1 MNSRFIILACL
12 LLISK
17 NALSQDLPEIVPP
30 SPEAAALIKHSQM
43 DVSLYTGAPNISVPF
58 HTISYKGVNVSVG
71 ISYNS
76 GGIKVGDIASWAG
89 LGWNLNAGGLVS
101 RSIRGIPDDAITNG
115 YMSTTYTV
123 EDLFQRDP
131 NSTGPGSQHWQFLDI
146 NAESRD
152 YEPDVFNFSF
162 PGGSGQ
168 FFYDQ
173 TLNKFVQTPY
183 SNLKIETKTNSNGI
197 ITGFIIT
204 DTSGIKFHFGTSSNN
219 LRTGLEQVTGAKS
232 VNLTLN
238 GVFNSNPS
246 VYGIPNLYYQSWML
260 MDIEF
265 PTSNETIAFDYTT
278 ETNVETTQ
286 LQNEERIHPT
296 YFGCSPEYNIIY
308 LNRKF
313 TQPKIASITFPDGEI
328 TFEKSTTVR
337 TDLRNSYPLKK
348 IRLYDNDN
356 KLIKGIELHTSYFTS
371 AINTNSYF
379 DYYNE
384 GIYRLKLDSIS
395 QFGKNLNTLPPYK
408 FEYDSKILPDRY
420 ARSQDYFGYYN
431 GKNNT
436 TLIPKAKYGLTTGYI
451 GDADR
456 SVDPAFTDACT
467 LEKIIY
473 PSGGYDQFTW
483 ENNMITAFT
492 GNAADYVDHLTQNSA
507 YFFND
512 PSLFSDPDPNIDY
525 SKTFIISPDSDGI
538 VEFNVMMTGCPIPTN
553 FNNVNCDFSM
563 QVVGITDPNFSLNI
577 FNSNFYHTFPAG
589 TYKVSVNSN
598 NHGGCNPYTDPSCN
612 NPETFSANLKWTTD
626 PTPGEL
632 IYGGLRIAEIKTYDT
647 PSNLA
652 LSRSFDY
659 TNFVINTTLNSGV
672 ALNFADLSM
681 SNYRDG
687 TCAPSGA
694 MSTGIKVTSNSQ
706 AQLTPTKGSLVGY
719 KNVTETYNG
728 SIGQGRK
735 EYTFSPP
742 AERTDNPYMGNGYY
756 QSPFPSNFENLVY
769 NDWVSGNLE
778 KLEVYDASNNLIQ
791 KTTNE
796 YEAASTNH
804 AEYFGIQIL
813 RMKGDASP
821 DVNAFITTYTYT
833 TEWHRLKNSVTTEYL
848 GGTPVVSTQNNY
860 YNNNPLLASETKST
874 TSDGESIITKTFYPD
889 DVTATNSLGADN
901 LTSPEKAAI
910 DKLKSGVQHRI
921 AEAIQTETYKDENK
935 NGIAEAGELLSR
947 QRTNYREWPFNTVLP
962 EYVQTALESN
972 TLQNRIQ
979 FIDYYGTSIGNG
991 NGNVKEVKKTD
1002 GTTIVYIWGY
1012 QEQYPIAKIENA
1024 TYGQISSQVSNLQS
1038 KSNLDD
1044 DTCLDSGSC
1053 DEKNLRT
1060 ALTTLR
1066 NSVPNAVVTTYTYDP
1081 LVGVTS
1087 VTDPKGYTMYYEYDE
1102 FNRLKQVKDD
1112 TGYVLSENEYYYKN
1126 Q

>member
-1 MNSRFIILACL
+1 MFA
-12 LLISK
+12 
-17 NALSQDLPEIVPP
+17 
-30 SPEAAALIKHSQM
+30 
-43 DVSLYTGAPNISVPF
+43 
-58 HTISYKGVNVSVG
+58 
-71 ISYNS
+71 
-76 GGIKVGDIASWAG
+76 
-89 LGWNLNAGGLVS
+89 
-101 RSIRGIPDDAITNG
+101 
-115 YMSTTYTV
+115 
-123 EDLFQRDP
+123 
-131 NSTGPGSQHWQFLDI
+131 
-146 NAESRD
+146 
-152 YEPDVFNFSF
+152 
-162 PGGSGQ
+162 
-168 FFYDQ
+168 
-173 TLNKFVQTPY
+173 
-183 SNLKIETKTNSNGI
+183 
-197 ITGFIIT
+197 
-204 DTSGIKFHFGTSSNN
+204 
-219 LRTGLEQVTGAKS
+219 
-232 VNLTLN
+232 
-238 GVFNSNPS
+238 
-246 VYGIPNLYYQSWML
+246 
-260 MDIEF
+260 
-265 PTSNETIAFDYTT
+265 
-278 ETNVETTQ
+278 
-286 LQNEERIHPT
+286 
-296 YFGCSPEYNIIY
+296 
-308 LNRKF
+308 
-313 TQPKIASITFPDGEI
+313 
-328 TFEKSTTVR
+328 
-337 TDLRNSYPLKK
+337 
-348 IRLYDNDN
+348 
-356 KLIKGIELHTSYFTS
+356 
-371 AINTNSYF
+371 
-379 DYYNE
+379 
-384 GIYRLKLDSIS
+384 
-395 QFGKNLNTLPPYK
+395 
-408 FEYDSKILPDRY
+408 
-420 ARSQDYFGYYN
+420 
-431 GKNNT
+431 
-436 TLIPKAKYGLTTGYI
+436 
-451 GDADR
+451 
-456 SVDPAFTDACT
+456 
-467 LEKIIY
+467 
-473 PSGGYDQFTW
+473 
-483 ENNMITAFT
+483 
-492 GNAADYVDHLTQNSA
+492 
-507 YFFND
+507 
-512 PSLFSDPDPNIDY
+512 
-525 SKTFIISPDSDGI
+525 
-538 VEFNVMMTGCPIPTN
+538 
-553 FNNVNCDFSM
+553 
-563 QVVGITDPNFSLNI
+563 
-577 FNSNFYHTFPAG
+577 
-589 TYKVSVNSN
+589 NSN
-598 NHGGCNPYTDPSCN
+598 NSGGCNPYTDPSCT

-821 DVNAFITTYTYT
+821 DVNAFITTYTYS

-1024 TYGQISSQVSNLQS
+1024 TYGQVSSQVSNLQS

-1066 NSVPNAVVTTYTYDP
+1066 NSVPNAMVTTYTYDP

>member
-1 MNSRFIILACL
+1 MNSRFIILAFL

-17 NALSQDLPEIVPP
+17 NALSQNLPEIVPP

-43 DVSLYTGAPNISVPF
+43 DVSLYTGTPNISVPF

-101 RSIRGIPDDAITNG
+101 RSIRSLPDDATTSG
-115 YMSTTYTV
+115 YINTTYTV

-131 NSTGPGSQHWQFLDI
+131 NDMSSAGQNHQLISAQA
-146 NAESRD
+146 NARD
-152 YEPDVFNFSF
+152 YEPDAFNFSF

-183 SNLKIETKTNSNGI
+183 SNLKIETKTNGNNI

-219 LRTGLEQVTGAKS
+219 LRTGLEQVTGAKT

-238 GVFNSNPS
+238 GVFNSNAS
-246 VYGIPNLYYQSWML
+246 VYGSPNVYYQAWML

-265 PTSNETIAFDYTT
+265 PTSSETITFDYTT

-286 LQNEERIHPT
+286 LQNEELVNSQ
-296 YFGCSPEYNIIY
+296 YSCGDEYNIIY

-313 TQPKIASITFPDGEI
+313 TQPKIASITFPDGKI

-348 IRLYDNDN
+348 IKLFDNDN
-356 KLIKGIELHTSYFTS
+356 QLIKGAELHTSYFTS
-371 AINTNSYF
+371 AIDTNSYF
-379 DYYNE
+379 DYYDE

-436 TLIPKAKYGLTTGYI
+436 TLIPKAKYGYPGYT

-456 SVDPAFTDACT
+456 SVDPAFTDACS

-473 PSGGYDQFTW
+473 PSGGYDQFIW
-483 ENNMITAFT
+483 ENNKITSFSGDAS
-492 GNAADYVDHLTQNSA
+492 DYVDHLTQNSA

-512 PSLFSDPDPNIDY
+512 LSIFSDPDPNIDY
-525 SKTFIISPDSDGI
+525 SKTFTISPNSDGI
-538 VEFNVMMTGCPIPTN
+538 VEFNVSMSGCPNPLN
-553 FNNVNCDFSM
+553 FNSSSCHFSLK
-563 QVVGITDPNFSLNI
+563 VVGITNSSYLLNI
-577 FNSNFYHTFPAG
+577 FNSHFYHTFPAG
-589 TYKVSVNSN
+589 TYKIIATSN
-598 NHGGCNPYTDPSCN
+598 NPGGCNPMIDPACT
-612 NPETFSANLKWTTD
+612 NPESFSANLKWTTD

-632 IYGGLRIAEIKTYDT
+632 IYGGLRIGQINTYKSS
-647 PSNLA
+647 SNLA
-652 LSRSFDY
+652 LSRNFDY
-659 TNFVINTTLNSGV
+659 TNFVTNTSLSSGR
-672 ALNFADLSM
+672 ALNFVDLSM
-681 SNYRDG
+681 NNYRLG
-687 TCAPSGA
+687 CNGNTVLK
-694 MSTGIKVTSNSQ
+694 ITSNSQ
-706 AQLTPTKGSLVGY
+706 SQLTPTKGSLVGY
-719 KNVTETYNG
+719 KNVTESYSG
-728 SIGQGRK
+728 SVSQGRK

-742 AERTDNPYMGNGYY
+742 TERIDNLYTTNYYSSPY
-756 QSPFPSNFENLVY
+756 PSNMKIQIY
-769 NDWVSGNLE
+769 NDWVAGNLE
-778 KLEVYDASNNLIQ
+778 KLEVYNASNNLLQ
-791 KTTNE
+791 KVTNE
-796 YEAASTNH
+796 YEVASTNH
-804 AEYFGIQIL
+804 AEHFGIQIM
-813 RMKGDASP
+813 RMPPLSNNTDNIYVARYLYS
-821 DVNAFITTYTYT
+821 

-860 YNNNPLLASETKST
+860 YNNNPLLASQTKTT
-874 TSDGESIITKTFYPD
+874 TSDGESIISKTFYPD

-901 LTSPEKAAI
+901 LTSTEKAAI

-921 AEAIQTETYKDENK
+921 AEAIQTESYKDENK
-935 NGIAEAGELLSR
+935 NGVAEAGELLSR
-947 QRTNYREWPFNTVLP
+947 QRTNYKEWVTNLILP

-972 TLQNRIQ
+972 TLKNRIQ
-979 FIDYYGTSIGNG
+979 FQSYYT

-1002 GTTIVYIWGY
+1002 GTTIIYIWGY
-1012 QEQYPIAKIENA
+1012 QQQYPIAKIENV
-1024 TYGQISSQVSNLQS
+1024 TYSQISSQVSNLQS

-1066 NSVPNAVVTTYTYDP
+1066 NSVPNAMVTTYTYDP

-1102 FNRLKQVKDD
+1102 FNRLEKVKDD
-1112 TGYVLSENEYYYKN
+1112 SGYVLSENEYHYKN
-1126 Q
+1126 